1 MKPLIKLF
9 LVVAVILGSLN
20 LSRGQT
26 TREQRQAAKT
36 ARIKKMIDDV
46 HFVFKANY
54 ANPQGGGNRPLTSDY
69 DLKVVKD
76 SVIAYLPYFGRAYVA
91 PEPGTTEGGIKF
103 TSTNFKYDA
112 KQGKKGGWQ
121 IVIKPRD
128 HDITNWRDV
137 QQLILNISTGGYAS
151 LQVLSS
157 NRSPISFDGELEDRE
172 SKN

>member
-1 MKPLIKLF
+1 MKSLIKLF
-9 LVVAVILGSLN
+9 LVFAVVLGGLN
-20 LSRGQT
+20 AAHGQS
-26 TREQRQAAKT
+26 TRAERQAAK
-36 ARIKKMIDDV
+36 AAKVKKMVDDV
-46 HFVFKANY
+46 NFVFKANY
-54 ANPQGGGNRPLTSDY
+54 ANPQGGGSRALTSDY

-91 PEPGTTEGGIKF
+91 PAPGTTEGGIKF

-112 KQGKKGGWQ
+112 KQGKKGGWE
-121 IVIKPRD
+121 IVIKPKD

-157 NRSPISFDGELEDRE
+157 NRSPISFDGELEDRG

>member
-1 MKPLIKLF
+1 MKSLIKLF
-9 LVVAVILGSLN
+9 GGVAVVLASLN
-20 LSRGQT
+20 VSLGQS
-26 TREQRQAAKT
+26 TRAERQAAK
-36 ARIKKMIDDV
+36 AAKVKKMVDDV
-46 HFVFKANY
+46 NFVFKANY
-54 ANPQGGGNRPLTSDY
+54 ANPQGGGNRALTSDY

-121 IVIKPRD
+121 IVIKPKD

-137 QQLILNISTGGYAS
+137 QQLILNISNNGYAS
-151 LQVLSS
+151 LQVLST
-157 NRSPISFDGELEDRE
+157 NRSPISFDGEIEDRH
-172 SKN
+172 

>member
-1 MKPLIKLF
+1 MKSLIKLF

-20 LSRGQT
+20 VSRGQT
-26 TREQRQAAKT
+26 TRAERQAAK
-36 ARIKKMIDDV
+36 AADVKKMVDDV
-46 HFVFKANY
+46 NFVFKANY
-54 ANPQGGGNRPLTSDY
+54 ANPQAGGSRALTSDY

-91 PEPGTTEGGIKF
+91 PPPGTTEGGIKF

-121 IVIKPRD
+121 IVIKPKD

-137 QQLILNISTGGYAS
+137 QQLILNISTSGYAS

-157 NRSPISFDGELEDRE
+157 NRSPISFDGELEE
-172 SKN
+172 SKGKN